1 MAICPGQQA
10 GLCGES
16 GRLWGQMSRQ
26 QPPLSPT
33 DAGLAL
39 ETTPPRNI
47 HRLFLGGRN
56 ELIHTIIDQL
66 NYFQP
71 IQALRKVPK

>member
-1 MAICPGQQA
+1 MPQA
-10 GLCGES
+10 AGWP
-16 GRLWGQMSRQ
+16 LWRIWLALGTDVTTA
-26 QPPLSPT
+26 SPT

-39 ETTPPRNI
+39 ETPTPRNI

-71 IQALRKVPK
+71 LQALRKVPE

>member
-1 MAICPGQQA
+1 MALCPRQQA
-10 GLCGES
+10 GLWRIWQALG
-16 GRLWGQMSRQ
+16 
-26 QPPLSPT
+26 T
-33 DAGLAL
+33 DATTAAL
-39 ETTPPRNI
+39 LSSHRHGPKTPPPRNT